1 MTTSP
6 WPQHAPDHDPAAASP
21 YLAAPSAANWYG
33 AGPQISARPDYGI
46 RKALPVVAW
55 IVMALVVAG
64 VLGGLIWHAI
74 SPRPDVLEGAGGS
87 FQLPADTD
95 KNYFGAEASFFLVT
109 AVAGMLSGFGAWT
122 VGRRR
127 GPAVATAL
135 AIGSVIAGVIARA
148 VGEAQSTNATL
159 VRACGN
165 DAGFDSICQIYD
177 GHLKLRV
184 VGLVLMWAITALAMF
199 LTLSYFSDRPARK
212 DFASP
217 TWVAYQQLQGA
228 PHQTAPPQLSP
239 TSRASWAVGS
249 WPDPIDPTAGPGP
262 VPAPSAPA
270 WPPAPPAWPPPP

>member
-6 WPQHAPDHDPAAASP
+6 WPQHSPDPDPAIASP
-21 YLAAPSAANWYG
+21 YQGAPSASDWYG
-33 AGPQISARPDYGI
+33 GPQLSKRPDYGI
-46 RKALPVVAW
+46 RQALPVAAW
-55 IVMALVVAG
+55 IVLALVVAG
-64 VLGGLIWHAI
+64 VLGGLVWHAI

-95 KNYFGAEASFFLVT
+95 KNYFGAEASFLLVT
-109 AVAGMLSGFGAWT
+109 TVAGMLSGFGAWT

-135 AIGSVIAGVIARA
+135 AFGSVIAGLIARA

-159 VRACGN
+159 VRSCGN

-199 LTLSYFSDRPARK
+199 LTLSFFSDRPARE
-212 DFASP
+212 DSAPP
-217 TWVAYQQLQGA
+217 TWVAYQPLQDA
-228 PHQTAPPQLSP
+228 PHQFAP
-239 TSRASWAVGS
+239 TSGTSWAVGS